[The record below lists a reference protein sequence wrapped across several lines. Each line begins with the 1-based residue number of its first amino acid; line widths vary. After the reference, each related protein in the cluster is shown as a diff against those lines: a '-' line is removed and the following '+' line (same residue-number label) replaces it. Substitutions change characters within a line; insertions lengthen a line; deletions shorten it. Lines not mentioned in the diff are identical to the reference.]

1 MNNKTKVETFIGF
14 AIRTGKYKIGSN
26 ACQTLK
32 RAKLVIVCHT
42 ASENTV
48 ELASK
53 LAKKF
58 SCKLLKTSQN
68 PLEYYVKKENAKVLA
83 IENGDLAKSIIANKE
98 SELIELN

>member
-1 MNNKTKVETFIGF
+1 MTNRSKVETFIGF

-32 RAKLVIVCHT
+32 RAKLVLVCHT

-48 ELASK
+48 DLAKK

-58 SCKLLKTSQN
+58 NCKLVQTVIN
-68 PLEYYVKKENAKVLA
+68 PLEYYVKKENAKVMA
-83 IENGDLAKSIIANKE
+83 IENSDLAKSILINKE
-98 SELIELN
+98 TELIELN